1 MITPNEPMT
10 MFSLLKNATYRNL
23 FLAQVIALL
32 GTGFATIALGLLA
45 FELAEENAGLILGT
59 ALSIKMIA
67 YVFLSPIGTSLIRHL
82 PRKKAL
88 IALDVIRAG
97 VALILPFVSE
107 VWHIFVLIF
116 LLQATSACFTPLFQ
130 ATLPDVLPDEEQYTK
145 ALSLSRLAYDLENI
159 LSPSLAALIL
169 LFTSWHSLFLGTTVG
184 FIFSALLVLQASLPV
199 AESNAGAPQRR
210 FLDKVTRGIRFYL
223 ATPRLK
229 GLLAMNI
236 AVTAAGAMVF
246 INTVV
251 IVQGELG
258 LSEQTTATTMI
269 SFGCGSMFAAFATPW
284 LLKRLSERTI
294 MLMAATML
302 VAGLII
308 TSTIETLKGIMI
320 IWCVLGAGYSFIQ
333 TPSGRLLN
341 RSAHK
346 EDKPDLF
353 AAQFSLSHG
362 CWLIAY
368 PLAGYLGAT
377 YGIAVTFQIFAGIA
391 LASILLALLVW
402 PKESTAEMEHSHDDL
417 PPEHP
422 HLKDKHKTHT
432 HTYVIDDLHH
442 HWPK

>member
-1 MITPNEPMT
+1 MY
-10 MFSLLKNATYRNL
+10 SLLLNSTYRHL
-23 FLAQVIALL
+23 FLAQIIALL

-45 FELAEENAGLILGT
+45 FELAGGNAGLILGT

-67 YVFLSPIGTSLIRHL
+67 YVFISPIGTSLIRYL
-82 PRKKAL
+82 PRKQAL
-88 IALDVIRAG
+88 ITLDVIRAC
-97 VALILPFVSE
+97 VALLLPFVSE

-130 ATLPDVLPDEEQYTK
+130 ATLADILPDEEEYTK

-159 LSPSLAALIL
+159 LSPSIAALIL
-169 LFTSWHSLFLGTTVG
+169 LFTSWQSLFLGTTVG
-184 FIFSALLVLQASLPV
+184 FTFSAILVLQASLPL
-199 AESNAGAPQRR
+199 SDGKTGTPQCG
-210 FLDKVTRGIRFYL
+210 FLDRVTRGIRFYL
-223 ATPRLK
+223 ATPRLR
-229 GLLAMNI
+229 GLLAMNM

-269 SFGCGSMFAAFATPW
+269 FFGAGSMVAALASPW
-284 LLKRLSERTI
+284 LLKKLTERTI
-294 MLMAATML
+294 MLMAAAIL
-302 VAGLII
+302 VVGLIAA
-308 TSTIETLKGIMI
+308 SAIETLMGIMI

-353 AAQFSLSHG
+353 AAQFSLSHS
-362 CWLIAY
+362 CWLVAY

-377 YGIAVTFQIFAGIA
+377 YGIAVTFLIFAGIT
-391 LASILLALLVW
+391 LASILLALAVW
-402 PKESTAEMEHSHDDL
+402 PREKSVNLEHSHNDL
-417 PPEHP
+417 PPNHP
-422 HLKDKHKTHT
+422 HLKDEHKTHT
-432 HTYVIDDLHH
+432 HTYIIDALHH